1 MHFCLKISFIIGG
14 DGFLLPRNIS
24 IARDW
29 IFFVWIKTESY
40 NSSNS
45 EVVNKTIVSL
55 MELVYFLIICA
66 ALAHPNEGTITKL
79 RIKKDVY

>member
-1 MHFCLKISFIIGG
+1 MSFCLKISFIIGG
-14 DGFLLPRNIS
+14 DRFLLSRNIS

-45 EVVNKTIVSL
+45 EVVNKTIASL

-79 RIKKDVY
+79 RIKKGVY